1 MKQSLQ
7 FNKLLKGVIILGD
20 LVIMNFLFLL
30 FYHVFSEATL
40 GWAFVHSVP

>member
-20 LVIMNFLFLL
+20 LVIMNLL
-30 FYHVFSEATL
+30 FRL
-40 GWAFVHSVP
+40 Q